1 MNIRPGRGGA
11 VQGIEAQCGTLNMR
25 VAGTFSWRCSK
36 GVCEHM
42 CVHVL
47 HKYEVLNIKSD
58 ERVAE
63 CLVS

>member
-1 MNIRPGRGGA
+1 
-11 VQGIEAQCGTLNMR
+11 MR
-25 VAGTFSWRCSK
+25 VADTFSWRCSK